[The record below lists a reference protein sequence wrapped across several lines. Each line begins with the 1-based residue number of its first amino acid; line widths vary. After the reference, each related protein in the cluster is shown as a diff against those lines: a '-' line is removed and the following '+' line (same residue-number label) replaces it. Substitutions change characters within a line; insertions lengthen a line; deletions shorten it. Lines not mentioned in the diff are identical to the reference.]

1 MSVEGPLARHPSHV
15 TGRILGGMSEDLPVE
30 ADIKNAGAENAGTG
44 EKPATTGT
52 LITAIVLYT
61 AARLAL
67 VVAIAAVIFFVGK
80 AAGVDVPLV
89 VAAVFGVLIALP
101 VGMVAFKTLRLRVND
116 QITRID
122 AARSARHDELQSR
135 LRGDSE

>member
-1 MSVEGPLARHPSHV
+1 MSVEGPLADVPLHV
-15 TGRILGGMSEDLPVE
+15 RARILGVMSNEIPADE
-30 ADIKNAGAENAGTG
+30 APAATDGGD
-44 EKPATTGT
+44 KPATTGT
-52 LITAIVLYT
+52 LIVAIALYT

-67 VVAIAAVIFFVGK
+67 VVVIAAIIFFVGK

-122 AARSARHDELQSR
+122 AARSARHDELQAR
-135 LRGDSE
+135 LRGDSK

>member
-1 MSVEGPLARHPSHV
+1 
-15 TGRILGGMSEDLPVE
+15 MSEDLPAE
-30 ADIKNAGAENAGTG
+30 ADTKNTGA
-44 EKPATTGT
+44 KPATTGT

-67 VVAIAAVIFFVGK
+67 VVVIAAVIFYVGK
-80 AAGVDVPLV
+80 AVGVDVPLV